1 MGETAAMDILSR
13 RSLLAGSAGAALLAA
28 SGPARGD
35 GPRHLRLRNP
45 HTGESFADAYHDGV
59 APLPEALRALDRL
72 LRDHHADVARSMDP
86 ALFDLLWRLQERYRR
101 ARGHTPTI
109 VLLSGYR
116 TEETNRSLRSE
127 GAALNSYHLRG
138 QAADVAVEGYGIYML
153 ANLSRD
159 IGQGGWGIYWR
170 RRFVHLDTG
179 PPRFWYRR

>member
-1 MGETAAMDILSR
+1 MDVLSR
-13 RSLLAGSAGAALLAA
+13 RTLLAGTIGSALIPV
-28 SGPARGD
+28 SGPAAAD
-35 GPRHLRLRNP
+35 GPRHLRLYSP
-45 HTGESFADAYHDGV
+45 HTGESFDDAYHDGR
-59 APLPEALRALDRL
+59 APLPDAMAALDRL
-72 LRDHHADVARSMDP
+72 LRDHRADAVRPMDP
-86 ALFDLLWRLQERYRR
+86 ALYELLWRLQERYRR
-101 ARGHTPTI
+101 ARGHTPRLL
-109 VLLSGYR
+109 LLSGYR
-116 TEETNRSLRSE
+116 TEETNRSLLSE